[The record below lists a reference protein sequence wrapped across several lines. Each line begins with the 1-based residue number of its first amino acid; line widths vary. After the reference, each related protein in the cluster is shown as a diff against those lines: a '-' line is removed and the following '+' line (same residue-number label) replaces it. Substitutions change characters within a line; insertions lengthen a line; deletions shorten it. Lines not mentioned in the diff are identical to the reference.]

1 MKIVRSLEADSIGF
15 EKQEIFRRLD
25 HDQMEEQRARL
36 SDHMI
41 ELTKLNDELADQMEE
56 QRARLSDHMIELT
69 KLNDELAEA
78 KQAHKEA
85 AEPHKTAIKQTLKL
99 SKAGGN
105 MEEVECLKIA
115 NWDTMRVKVMTPDGE
130 EVYERAMRPEERQM
144 TIS

>member
-25 HDQMEEQRARL
+25 HDQL
-36 SDHMI
+36 
-41 ELTKLNDELADQMEE
+41 EE

-99 SKAGGN
+99 IKAGGN